1 MSWGR
6 LDDKLH
12 EHPKV
17 WRAGTSAMGLW
28 VLANSWCCDNR
39 WTGGFIPERVLRRW
53 NDASCDASDA
63 SDALVCAGLW
73 HPAEQKGE
81 QGYVFHDWDEYGAD
95 QGQSFAA
102 HVRWHSNKNV
112 VKEGCDWCAQD
123 APHMQRNADAM
134 PPVPVPVPEPVPT
147 TERTTSSLARAKR
160 SETPERFEEFW
171 DAYDHKQGRKKA
183 EAAYRAALKKPG
195 VTDDLLITAASSY
208 VAFVKAEGKHPTY
221 TKHPTTWLNGEHWN
235 DERTARTQ
243 PQTRVQGHLALA
255 QKLADEHPHLRQI
268 GPA

>member
-1 MSWGR
+1 MS
-6 LDDKLH
+6 DK
-12 EHPKV
+12 
-17 WRAGTSAMGLW
+17 
-28 VLANSWCCDNR
+28 
-39 WTGGFIPERVLRRW
+39 
-53 NDASCDASDA
+53 SD
-63 SDALVCAGLW
+63 
-73 HPAEQKGE
+73 Q
-81 QGYVFHDWDEYGAD
+81 
-95 QGQSFAA
+95 
-102 HVRWHSNKNV
+102 
-112 VKEGCDWCAQD
+112 
-123 APHMQRNADAM
+123 
-134 PPVPVPVPEPVPT
+134 
-147 TERTTSSLARAKR
+147 
-160 SETPERFEEFW
+160 TPERFEEFW
-171 DAYDHKQGRKKA
+171 TAYDNKQGRKKA

>member
-1 MSWGR
+1 MARIRTIKPDAFMSESLSSVPR
-6 LDDKLH
+6 
-12 EHPKV
+12 
-17 WRAGTSAMGLW
+17 GT
-28 VLANSWCCDNR
+28 R
-39 WTGGFIPERVLRRW
+39 WTF
-53 NDASCDASDA
+53 
-63 SDALVCAGLW
+63 AGLW
-73 HPAEQKGE
+73 TYCDDAGRGRDDARLIWAALYPLDHETTVADVETDLELLVNIGAIIRYVVDGKRFLVIPAFDKHQASAYRRTESRLPSPDHGE
-81 QGYVFHDWDEYGAD
+81 IHTPSHTFTQMSAGSGSGSGSGSEEETPLSDKSD
-95 QGQSFAA
+95 Q
-102 HVRWHSNKNV
+102 
-112 VKEGCDWCAQD
+112 
-123 APHMQRNADAM
+123 
-134 PPVPVPVPEPVPT
+134 
-147 TERTTSSLARAKR
+147 
-160 SETPERFEEFW
+160 TPERFEEFW
-171 DAYDHKQGRKKA
+171 TAYDNKQGRKKA